1 MIVSSPLAVAGKIV
15 MTLALVTGVAKLSL
29 SNSTIKNDIVATQAN
44 IKTLKQETNAKKQV
58 KLKKKVTTSDY
69 QKAEASGRKV
79 ADALNKLMAGNTAT
93 PKPIN
98 YKDVNAKLVNSKD
111 EDGNHHALLL
121 TFPTILSGYHT
132 QYAHSGASSAGEVL
146 SGFLIYDSQNKLQ
159 GILKCSYDPLSGKF
173 GDYKFVPTKA
183 LGDALQNANRQL
195 QAQENQKLY
204 GNPKTPN
211 SSSASSSVNKNA
223 GASQDNADKNKPGQ
237 KPATQP
243 SKAPANNAKNGGGH

>member
-1 MIVSSPLAVAGKIV
+1 MIY
-15 MTLALVTGVAKLSL
+15 
-29 SNSTIKNDIVATQAN
+29 N
-44 IKTLKQETNAKKQV
+44 
-58 KLKKKVTTSDY
+58 
-69 QKAEASGRKV
+69 
-79 ADALNKLMAGNTAT
+79 
-93 PKPIN
+93 
-98 YKDVNAKLVNSKD
+98 
-111 EDGNHHALLL
+111 
-121 TFPTILSGYHT
+121 
-132 QYAHSGASSAGEVL
+132 
-146 SGFLIYDSQNKLQ
+146 SQNQIQ

-223 GASQDNADKNKPGQ
+223 GASQDNADKNKLGQ

-243 SKAPANNAKNGGGH
+243 SKAPANNTKNGGGH